1 MKREVSI
8 LNLKRWIFVIVTSLL
23 ALFGIVCSYLK
34 GFDVFVWMGLLILV
48 LNVLIVVREYESKEI
63 QPWIFDKE

>member
-1 MKREVSI
+1 M
-8 LNLKRWIFVIVTSLL
+8 NLKRWIFVIVTSLL